1 VRRALS
7 TFPEVLRAEIDLQKQ
22 QVILRMQPS
31 FDQYAALEQAVQDG
45 GGAIRMFHTR
55 YLVPQPIYACLG
67 VKGHDPDKLERLE
80 QKLKAIPGV
89 RAASIDE
96 QRWFTNEQGLDVG
109 GAVLY
114 TDPDPRLEKRL
125 VRAAAQ
131 VGFTLETHEDGPA
144 EMRDKEWSEM
154 NHRVAG
160 LFLLLLAGLA
170 VLQLGLP
177 RPRAWVRYS
186 TLGVWLGLFV
196 FLILR
201 SDPEYWPLGR
211 INWLEGFQDRESCQH
226 RLAIALLIPLIVG
239 DFLRL
244 QHGWRLNRAITGWG
258 VLALGLIGSIIL
270 FTHRHTTIEPAHA
283 AMVLR
288 MNAEHMAMA
297 TAVLGLGLFKF
308 AWDKWRVPQPWGQ
321 YIWLVCLGILGLVL
335 NLYVG

>member
-1 VRRALS
+1 MFHATYVMPQL
-7 TFPEVLRAEIDLQKQ
+7 L
-22 QVILRMQPS
+22 
-31 FDQYAALEQAVQDG
+31 YAAL
-45 GGAIRMFHTR
+45 
-55 YLVPQPIYACLG
+55 G
-67 VKGHDPDKLERLE
+67 VKEVDGDKMDRLRERLG
-80 QKLKAIPGV
+80 AVPGV
-89 RAASIDE
+89 RATIIDPG
-96 QRWFTNEQGLDVG
+96 RWFTNEQGLDVG
-109 GAVLY
+109 GAVIY

-125 VRAAAQ
+125 VGAAAQ
-131 VGFTLETHEDGPA
+131 VGFTLEMHEDGPA

-177 RPRAWVRYS
+177 RPRAWFRFS

-196 FLILR
+196 FLVLR
-201 SDPEYWPLGR
+201 SDREYWPLGP

-258 VLALGLIGSIIL
+258 VLALGLIGSVIL

-297 TAVLGLGLFKF
+297 AAVLGLGLFKF
-308 AWDKWRVPQPWGQ
+308 AWEKWRVPQLWGQ

-335 NLYVG
+335 NLYVE